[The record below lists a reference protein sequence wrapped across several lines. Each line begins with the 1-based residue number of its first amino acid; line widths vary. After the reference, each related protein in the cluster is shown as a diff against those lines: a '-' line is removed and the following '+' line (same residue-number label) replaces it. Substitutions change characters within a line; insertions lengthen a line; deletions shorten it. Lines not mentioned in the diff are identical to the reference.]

1 MKKHI
6 FLFLLVALSTSVL
19 FLTTSCDKSIK
30 SNVPVFNVNKFEE
43 NIKKAMDNKVVGYQ
57 YCISKD
63 GKLAKEGFGGLAVKA
78 ADARNGLDI
87 PQSPTK
93 PQHVASVSKFITAI
107 AVHKFLHDKNMSVE
121 DLMYQYLP
129 DSWEIG
135 PAGTTN
141 ITFENLLKHTSG
153 FTGVGSGYL
162 DLKAK
167 VKTGVTYEEVGDY
180 DYENAN
186 FAMFRIIIPW
196 MTQNSYLKTIQT
208 DDALMETET
217 RRIFAEYV
225 FDNVLKPAGLKGAA
239 IDYFKPQDTDP
250 TFYYDFLNP
259 EDGAW
264 TNTEYAGL
272 GGYGLYISSRDLCAV
287 MSYLMHTETYFPKSV
302 REKMI
307 NEGLGARPTVGKHG
321 TYAGHGGDWYT
332 SSNGRGL
339 ATGVLTFPLGV
350 EAALLINCRD
360 GNHAYQ
366 TTVLKDA
373 YDNAWE

>member
-1 MKKHI
+1 MKKQ
-6 FLFLLVALSTSVL
+6 FFSLLFAALSISVVLLTS
-19 FLTTSCDKSIK
+19 SCDKSIK
-30 SNVPVFNVNKFEE
+30 SNDPVFNVNKFEE
-43 NIKKAMDNKVVGYQ
+43 NIKKAMDGKVVGYQ

-78 ADARNGLDI
+78 ADARNGADI
-87 PQSPTK
+87 PQDPRK

-107 AVHKFLHDKNMSVE
+107 AVHKCLNDKNMSVD
-121 DLMYQYLP
+121 DLVYQYLP

-135 PAGTTN
+135 AAGTTD
-141 ITFENLLKHTSG
+141 ITFRNLLTHTSG

-167 VKTGVTYEEVGDY
+167 IKAGVTYEELGDY

-186 FAMFRIIIPW
+186 FAMFRILIPW
-196 MTQNSYLKTIQT
+196 ITQPAYLKTIET
-208 DDALMETET
+208 NDALMETET

-225 FDNVLKPAGLKGAA
+225 FNNVLKPAGLTGSAE
-239 IDYFKPQDTDP
+239 DYFKPQDFDP
-250 TFYYDFLNP
+250 ILYYDFLNP

-264 TNTEYAGL
+264 SNTEFAGL
-272 GGYGLYISSRDLCAV
+272 GGYGLYISSHDLCAV

-307 NEGLGARPTVGKHG
+307 NEGLGARISKEKHG

-332 SSNGRGL
+332 EKNGRGL

-360 GNHAYQ
+360 GNHVYQ